1 MMAGLQARRSPV
13 VNKVK
18 QLGNL
23 GQVDGERGRLL
34 NDSKVQATMLTIH
47 FVHMIDYVLYAAGAE
62 LSKLG
67 AIVKTQR
74 NMVQLKQADGSLS
87 NDKRDTPDQ
96 IMVHGHLQRGGPS
109 FKAEP
114 GLRWSIY
121 GGKGEI
127 EITTAG
133 CFLQIGY
140 NDMKIK
146 LHDHQVDTVQTID
159 WAVNGS
165 DEFESLPLS
174 VRNVARLYEAYADGR
189 HDEYAD

>member
-1 MMAGLQARRSPV
+1 
-13 VNKVK
+13 
-18 QLGNL
+18 
-23 GQVDGERGRLL
+23 
-34 NDSKVQATMLTIH
+34 
-47 FVHMIDYVLYAAGAE
+47 MIDYVLYAAGAE

-74 NMVQLKQADGSLS
+74 NMMQLKQADGSLS

-96 IMVHGHLQRGGPS
+96 IMVHGHLQGGAVLSVRQRGGPS

-121 GGKGEI
+121 GEKGEI
-127 EITTAG
+127 EITSAG

-159 WAVNGS
+159 WAVDGS

-174 VRNVARLYEAYADGR
+174 ARNVARLYEAYVDGR